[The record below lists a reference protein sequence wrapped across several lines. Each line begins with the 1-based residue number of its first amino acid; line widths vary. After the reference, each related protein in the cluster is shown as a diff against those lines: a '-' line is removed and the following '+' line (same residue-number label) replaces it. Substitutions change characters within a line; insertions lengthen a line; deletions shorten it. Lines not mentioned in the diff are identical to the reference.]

1 MFIYEKWTF
10 RKHFL
15 LSFILL
21 YIPLVMFGQECL
33 GVAIIECP
41 DTVGMREEFTYRVTI
56 PEDSTFKELV
66 SPPFDE
72 ANIVVHGGPFLN
84 TGSHI
89 QIVNGK
95 YKKTYNRTYS
105 YSLMGMADGV
115 IKIPSYTIKSR
126 LNGNYYTI
134 PQKSIFCRKN
144 DVANNAARKKQKQLE
159 ALIKDSLFIITKID
173 KEIINIDDSVLV
185 TTYMYF
191 TGTLN
196 PTFYLQQTKYPDYCF
211 CNVLQDSVINF
222 ERDSINGIECR
233 SAILDRYWLYPCMAK
248 SGIVEIPANSFSIDF
263 LVEDKS
269 ADPFERFF
277 HPELA
282 YNEVNIQ
289 KTSNT
294 LKLYVNVSP
303 SDSNDN
309 LRNELKERY
318 GTVYALDISGSMV
331 LSMGFS
337 KPKLDLAK
345 SVIKEIAKENATI
358 IPFAGKIE
366 QPVIIPSMMNVLDSI
381 RHPQIDGTA
390 LYDLCMSVA
399 MDDKSCHR
407 DIVIF
412 TDGEDN
418 YSHVSL
424 KTVTDYVKYNGVRV
438 NIVIICSNAGNVSC
452 NETNCEQDLI
462 VSKNNHTQNMADLKC
477 LAKETGG
484 QLIELSNE
492 ENIKDVIRLI
502 KFLPQKPVSKTKT
515 NRKLD
520 YKRLKQHY
528 LM

>member
-1 MFIYEKWTF
+1 MFSYEKWTI

-15 LSFILL
+15 LSFVLL
-21 YIPLVMFGQECL
+21 YIPLVMFGQKCL
-33 GVAIIECP
+33 GVATIECP
-41 DTVGMREEFTYRVTI
+41 DTVGMRAEFTYKVTI

-72 ANIVVHGGPFLN
+72 TNIVVLSGPSLN

-89 QIVNGK
+89 RIVNGK

-105 YSLMGMADGV
+105 YSLVGMADGV
-115 IKIPSYTIKSR
+115 ITIPSYTIKSR
-126 LNGNYYTI
+126 INGNYYTI
-134 PQKSIFCRKN
+134 PQKSIFCRK
-144 DVANNAARKKQKQLE
+144 DDAANNAASQKQKQLE

-173 KEIINIDDSVLV
+173 KEKINIDDSVLV

-191 TGTLN
+191 METLN
-196 PTFYLQQTKYPDYCF
+196 PYFFQRQMKYPDYCF

-222 ERDSINGIECR
+222 ERDSINGMECR
-233 SAILDRYWLYPCMAK
+233 SAVLDRYWLYPCMAK
-248 SGIVEIPANSFSIDF
+248 SGIVEIPANSYSIAV

-269 ADPFERFF
+269 ADPFETFY

-294 LKLYVNVSP
+294 LKLYVSASTESNVKSK
-303 SDSNDN
+303 ND
-309 LRNELKERY
+309 LKERD
-318 GTVYALDISGSMV
+318 GIVYALDISGSMGFP
-331 LSMGFS
+331 MGSS
-337 KPKLDLAK
+337 KPKLDIAK

-366 QPVIIPSMMNVLDSI
+366 QPVIIPSMMNVLDTIS
-381 RHPQIDGTA
+381 HPQIDGTA

-399 MDDKSCHR
+399 MDDKCCHC

-418 YSHVSL
+418 FSHVSL
-424 KTVTDYVKYNGVRV
+424 KTVTDFMKYNGVRV
-438 NIVIICSNAGNVSC
+438 NIVTICSNVGNVSY
-452 NETNCEQDLI
+452 NGTNCEQDLI
-462 VSKNNHTQNMADLKC
+462 VSKNNHTQNMTDLKC
-477 LAKETGG
+477 LSKETGG

-502 KFLPQKPVSKTKT
+502 KSLPQKPVSKTKT
-515 NRKLD
+515 NRKLN
-520 YKRLKQHY
+520 YERLKKHY
-528 LM
+528 LK

>member
-1 MFIYEKWTF
+1 
-10 RKHFL
+10 
-15 LSFILL
+15 
-21 YIPLVMFGQECL
+21 
-33 GVAIIECP
+33 
-41 DTVGMREEFTYRVTI
+41 
-56 PEDSTFKELV
+56 
-66 SPPFDE
+66 
-72 ANIVVHGGPFLN
+72 
-84 TGSHI
+84 
-89 QIVNGK
+89 
-95 YKKTYNRTYS
+95 
-105 YSLMGMADGV
+105 
-115 IKIPSYTIKSR
+115 
-126 LNGNYYTI
+126 
-134 PQKSIFCRKN
+134 
-144 DVANNAARKKQKQLE
+144 
-159 ALIKDSLFIITKID
+159 
-173 KEIINIDDSVLV
+173 
-185 TTYMYF
+185 
-191 TGTLN
+191 
-196 PTFYLQQTKYPDYCF
+196 
-211 CNVLQDSVINF
+211 
-222 ERDSINGIECR
+222 
-233 SAILDRYWLYPCMAK
+233 MAK

-269 ADPFERFF
+269 VDPFERFF

-309 LRNELKERY
+309 SRNELKERY

-331 LSMGFS
+331 LPMGFS

-399 MDDKSCHR
+399 MDDKSFHR

-452 NETNCEQDLI
+452 NGTNCEQDLI

-492 ENIKDVIRLI
+492 ENIKDVIKLI
-502 KFLPQKPVSKTKT
+502 KFLPQKTVSKTKT